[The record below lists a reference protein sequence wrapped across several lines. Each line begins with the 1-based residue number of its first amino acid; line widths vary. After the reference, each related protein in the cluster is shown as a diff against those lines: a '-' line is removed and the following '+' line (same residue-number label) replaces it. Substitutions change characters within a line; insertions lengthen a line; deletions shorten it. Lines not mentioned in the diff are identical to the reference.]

1 MSHSTVRLLCH
12 PHHQRVGDH
21 RATSDP
27 VLWADLMTTM
37 ADCRIAINVERGIP
51 LDLIDPALGCRR
63 AGS

>member
-12 PHHQRVGDH
+12 PHHQRVGDN

-27 VLWADLMTTM
+27 VLWA
-37 ADCRIAINVERGIP
+37 EH
-51 LDLIDPALGCRR
+51 IDPALGYRR

>member
-12 PHHQRVGDH
+12 PHHQRVGDN

-27 VLWADLMTTM
+27 VLVGRPMTTL
-37 ADCRIAINVERGIP
+37 ADCRVAVNVERGIP
-51 LDLIDPALGCRR
+51 LEHIDPALGYRR